1 MLVLGP
7 ACFAASLA
15 LFGAEHIVSAPSF
28 MQIVPPWMPARL
40 FWAYFVGFA
49 LIAAALSIVFNRF
62 VRLSTTLL
70 AVMFFLFV
78 AMLHAPRVVENSADR
93 IAWTVLIRDSGFA
106 AGALALSIT
115 AGNSLAPPWLS
126 LLPRLVV
133 AVALIEFGVQYLL
146 HPESAPG
153 VPLTIL
159 TPAWVP
165 LPKLWGYLGGIA
177 LLACGIAMFFNSRAR
192 LAAAW
197 AGGAL
202 AFFTLFVYLP
212 MFALSTTQF
221 TLGMNGVGD
230 TLLFG
235 AAAWL
240 VAEATPAIES

>member
-1 MLVLGP
+1 MLLLGP
-7 ACFAASLA
+7 TCFAAPLA
-15 LFGAEHIVSAPSF
+15 EFGAEHIVSAQSI

-49 LIAAALSIVFNRF
+49 LIAAALSIVFSRF
-62 VRLSTTLL
+62 VRLSSALL
-70 AVMFFLFV
+70 SVMFFLFV
-78 AMLHAPRVVENSADR
+78 ALLHLPAVIASPADR
-93 IAWTVLIRDSGFA
+93 IAWTVLIRDTGFA
-106 AGALALSIT
+106 AGALALSIS
-115 AGNSLAPPWLS
+115 AGNSWAPRWI
-126 LLPRLVV
+126 PRLLV
-133 AVALIEFGVQYLL
+133 AVALFEFGVQYLL

-165 LPKLWGYLGGIA
+165 LPKFWGYVGGIG
-177 LLACGIAMFFNSRAR
+177 LLACGVAMFLKSRAR

-197 AGGAL
+197 AGGAM

-212 MFALSTTQF
+212 MFVLSTTQF